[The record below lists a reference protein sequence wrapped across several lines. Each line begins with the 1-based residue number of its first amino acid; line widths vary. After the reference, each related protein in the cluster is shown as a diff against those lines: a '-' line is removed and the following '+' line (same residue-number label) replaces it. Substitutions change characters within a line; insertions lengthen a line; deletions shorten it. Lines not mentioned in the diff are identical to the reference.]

1 VYRHTPFAAAALAV
15 LLLEAAPCSALAQTV
30 SVVDLPTRPGVT
42 ERILFLTPDAPRA
55 AAVLFSG
62 GDGYVG
68 IAPDGSVANGG
79 NFLVRTRALFTQA
92 GIAVAIVDPP
102 SDRLSPPYLT
112 GFRQTPKHVADVRA
126 VIAWLRAQTDRRVWL
141 IGTSRGTQS
150 AAFVGTALP
159 SAAAGGPDGIVLT
172 STILIG
178 SDSNDRPV
186 PEMLL
191 SRIAVPVLVV
201 QHRKDACPLCPY
213 AKVPDLMARL
223 TGSPRTFAIGVTGGI
238 SSGPPCEAF
247 AHHGFN
253 GIETSVVA
261 NIAHWILAE

>member
-1 VYRHTPFAAAALAV
+1 MYRHTPFAAAALAV

-92 GIAVAIVDPP
+92 GI
-102 SDRLSPPYLT
+102 
-112 GFRQTPKHVADVRA
+112 
-126 VIAWLRAQTDRRVWL
+126 RRVWL